1 MVQCFSQNSHAG
13 HLPQVHLDAQSILVA
28 IAGREPVLRNAPV
41 ANVRQ
46 RVRGLLPWQVR
57 KVVIYVE
64 ANLGRTIRVDD
75 IATLAGLSP
84 SHFSRAFKLTFEDTP
99 YRYVLRRRMEKAKF
113 LMRQS
118 SDPLAEIA
126 LDVGCSDQSH
136 FCRLFHSY
144 MDQSPSE
151 WRRDACAAGVKGVIG
166 GHGLSLVT

>member
-1 MVQCFSQNSHAG
+1 MEQCFSQNSHG
-13 HLPQVHLDAQSILVA
+13 GYLPQVHPDAQSILGAV
-28 IAGREPVLRNAPV
+28 AGREPVLRDTPL

-46 RVRGLLPWQVR
+46 RVRGLLFWQVR
-57 KVVIYVE
+57 KVVFYVE

-151 WRRDACAAGVKGVIG
+151 WRRDACAAGVKGAIG
-166 GHGLSLVT
+166 GQVLSLVT